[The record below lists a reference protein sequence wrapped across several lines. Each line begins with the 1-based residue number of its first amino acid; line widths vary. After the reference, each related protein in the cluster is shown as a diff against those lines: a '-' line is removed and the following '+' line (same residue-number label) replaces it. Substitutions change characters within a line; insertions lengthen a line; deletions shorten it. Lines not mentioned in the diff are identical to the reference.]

1 MRHCLLVF
9 KTRRDTQDDKLAML
23 SRFDSVYQQ
32 IKAVAH
38 AQIAR
43 HGAQTLSTTELVHEA
58 YLKLAQ
64 SSDLRASVA
73 GTAALP
79 ALDTVRLFTH
89 AVRQV
94 LIDSLRRRQTIKR
107 GENPLRV
114 ALAPGSDFS
123 RPACASEDAQPMAEP
138 QDDGID
144 LFALN
149 QAIAQLKTQSE
160 RMALVV
166 ELHFFAGLPFGEIAQ
181 LFGVDRRTILRDWT
195 AARLEIARLLGVPA
209 ALEIDHHD

>member
-1 MRHCLLVF
+1 
-9 KTRRDTQDDKLAML
+9 ML
-23 SRFDSVYQQ
+23 SRFDDVYQQ
-32 IKAVAH
+32 LKSVAH

-43 HGAQTLSTTELVHEA
+43 HSAQTLSTTELVHEA
-58 YLKLAQ
+58 YLKLAE
-64 SSDLRASVA
+64 SSDHRVSSA
-73 GTAALP
+73 GAAQLP

-89 AVRQV
+89 TVRQV

-114 ALAPGSDFS
+114 ALESDVS
-123 RPACASEDAQPMAEP
+123 RPARASDDAQPLAEP

-166 ELHFFAGLPFGEIAQ
+166 ELHFFAGLPFGEIAE

-195 AARLEIARLLGVPA
+195 AARFEISRLLGAPLII
-209 ALEIDHHD
+209 LEKAVDRLQTPSKP